1 MALLDR
7 PLTAITEADLQ
18 RLIDTGACETTVI
31 DFKRETYGESERARK
46 DFLKDISSLANTSG
60 GDVVIG
66 MDENG
71 GIPTQIVPLTGDADQ
86 EVVRLDNMARSG
98 LEPRLPNF
106 AVRPV
111 PVGGGYVLIAR
122 ARRSLVGPHRVIF
135 NNDAQFWGRASA
147 GIFPL
152 NVEQLRRMFVEGP
165 NLTQRVRSF
174 FQERL
179 VKIGLDQAPLQ
190 FGPGARKVVHVAALP
205 AFADDRFADIV
216 SVMANGHH
224 VPLPLFGAG
233 PNQGAVNLDGFLNFH
248 RGGLRHRDSY
258 AQFFRC
264 GVIEGVAGVR
274 VDEPGMSMLGGPA
287 LVNEMIA
294 AVRQYAQVL
303 DHYGAGEPLFA
314 QVAIVDA
321 NDLHLHYGY
330 VNSGGREAAQ
340 RVSVQGIENIVAPAV
355 QFAPADDAATV
366 LRPAFNV
373 LWNAFGLA
381 RCDMYSDRGDFAG
394 VE

>member
-1 MALLDR
+1 M
-7 PLTAITEADLQ
+7 Q
-18 RLIDTGACETTVI
+18 RLIDTGARETTVI
-31 DFKRETYGESERARK
+31 DFKRQTYGNSEKHRK

-60 GDVVIG
+60 GDIVIG
-66 MDENG
+66 MDESG
-71 GIPTQIVPLTGDADQ
+71 GIPTRIVPFTGDADQ
-86 EVVRLDNMARSG
+86 EVLRLDDMARSG
-98 LEPRLPNF
+98 LEPRLPDF

-111 PVGGGYVLIAR
+111 PVTGGHVLIAR

-135 NNDAQFWGRASA
+135 KEDAQFWGRASA

-165 NLTQRVRSF
+165 NLVQRVRSF

-179 VKIGLDQAPLQ
+179 AKIGMDQAQLR

-216 SVMANGHH
+216 SLMASGHH
-224 VPLPLFGAG
+224 VPLPLFDAG
-233 PNQGAVNLDGFLNFH
+233 LNQGAVNLDGYLNFH
-248 RGGLRHRDSY
+248 RGGLRHLDSY

-274 VDEPGMSMLGGPA
+274 VEEPGISMLGGPP
-287 LVNEMIA
+287 LVNEMVA
-294 AVRQYAQVL
+294 AVRQYACVL
-303 DHYGAGEPLFA
+303 EHYGAGEPLFA

-321 NDLHLHYGY
+321 SNLQLHYSYANLG
-330 VNSGGREAAQ
+330 SRQTAQ
-340 RVSVQGIENIVAPAV
+340 QVSVQGIEKIVAPAV
-355 QFAPADDAATV
+355 QFAPADDVATV

-373 LWNAFGLA
+373 LWNAFGLG
-381 RCDMYSDRGDFAG
+381 RCDMYSDRGDFIG
-394 VE
+394 IR